1 MQIFNDVLHIK
12 FKKLFN
18 KNILLMLIT
27 IKIVNITIIAV
38 LYDLCI
44 LID

>member
-12 FKKLFN
+12 LKKLFN

-27 IKIVNITIIAV
+27 IKIDNITIIAV
-38 LYDLCI
+38 LYDRAFL
-44 LID
+44 